1 MDNRR
6 AEETETPIE
15 NVTIYDELNN
25 YDFSKWL
32 VHDFQQYENKR
43 YGAFI
48 RRENSRV
55 HMDVFRN
62 LKIYVEEMID
72 YVRDK
77 MMDLLNVY
85 RTPPRLLQFQTD
97 MFNNGSQ
104 ETRKVLDLKN
114 DYFSLFDNYIP
125 SNHDSGFGR
134 RLWY

>member
-6 AEETETPIE
+6 DEETETPIE
-15 NVTIYDELNN
+15 NVTIYDDINN
-25 YDFSKWL
+25 YNYCQWL
-32 VHDFQQYENKR
+32 VYDFEKYENKR
-43 YGAFI
+43 YDAFI
-48 RRENSRV
+48 KRENSRI

-97 MFNNGSQ
+97 MFNNGSD
-104 ETRKVLDLKN
+104 ESTEVLHLMDN
-114 DYFSLFDNYIP
+114 YFSLIDNYIP